1 VAGGGGCGALSAGTN
16 ATVWTVVGWSGNCC
30 CGGGG
35 GVCTGNTDAC
45 KACIGDGAG
54 RCSSGTI
61 MAMMDGGGGVGE
73 REVDGD
79 GDRLS

>member
-1 VAGGGGCGALSAGTN
+1 VAEGSGCGALSAGTN
-16 ATVWTVVGWSGNCC
+16 VMVWTAVGLSGNCC
-30 CGGGG
+30 WGGGG
-35 GVCTGNTDAC
+35 GVCTGSADAF

-54 RCSSGTI
+54 RCSSGSIT
-61 MAMMDGGGGVGE
+61 AMIDGGGGVGE

>member
-16 ATVWTVVGWSGNCC
+16 GTVWTAVGWSGSCC

-35 GVCTGNTDAC
+35 GVCTGITDAC